1 MNTRILP
8 LTTIFQRH
16 ANPLKACAGDDDL
29 KRPLSKLGHKQAM
42 YVSDELQHIGRG
54 FNPKA
59 GLGLYSPATRC
70 AQTILGHSSE
80 HGLVSVPELH
90 FTPVPNETDDER
102 MRELLEEDARIIE
115 HLFLKVLGYA
125 PLASYLA
132 MPRVA
137 AGYERRNMRTRA
149 AIDLLLE
156 RAAKM
161 GATHAHIVGH
171 AGSLTH
177 LAASYLEPGSP
188 AWQIMMHYSIGEAE
202 AIVISPEGN
211 LIAIVTPNG

>member
-1 MNTRILP
+1 MNTPRVLP
-8 LTTIFQRH
+8 LATIFQRH
-16 ANPLKACAGDDDL
+16 ANPNPPKDNDDL
-29 KRPLSKLGHKQAM
+29 KRPLSKLGQEQATRV
-42 YVSDELQHIGRG
+42 YDELLHIGRG
-54 FNPKA
+54 FNPNT
-59 GLGLYSPATRC
+59 GLSLYSPATRC
-70 AQTILGHSSE
+70 EQTILGHRFE
-80 HGLVSVPELH
+80 RGLVSVPELY
-90 FTPVPNETDDER
+90 FTPVAHETDDEG
-102 MRELLEEDARIIE
+102 MRRVLEEDALIIE
-115 HLFLKVLGYA
+115 HLFHNVLGYA

-137 AGYERRNMRTRA
+137 AGYERRNARTRD
-149 AIDLLLE
+149 AIDPLLKQ
-156 RAAKM
+156 AAKM

-211 LIAIVTPNG
+211 LIAIVTPNS